1 MRPAVGHPQDESFSA
16 RLFPALYGGTFG
28 GMTSAFGLGDSA
40 SARSATLTCTL
51 VIVLSIVC
59 GLAFFVVAKL
69 DARSTGPIASGYGG
83 RSGAIATLA
92 SFLFIVLGGLMG
104 ADASV
109 FHGVGA
115 DVFTIAPRLTFFAC
129 IGGTFAT
136 LFVLRQRRVAAA
148 EMANRIFITS
158 GVALLILMALNLGFP
173 GNART
178 LDAFYAGCFL
188 GMSTPERLNGWFQP
202 VLGGRSLPF

>member
-1 MRPAVGHPQDESFSA
+1 
-16 RLFPALYGGTFG
+16 
-28 GMTSAFGLGDSA
+28 MTSAFGLGDSA

-51 VIVLSIVC
+51 VIVFCIVC

-69 DARSTGPIASGYGG
+69 DARSTSPIASGYGG

-115 DVFTIAPRLTFFAC
+115 DVFTIEPQTAGLTFFAC

-148 EMANRIFITS
+148 EMANRILS
-158 GVALLILMALNLGFP
+158 HQ
-173 GNART
+173 
-178 LDAFYAGCFL
+178 
-188 GMSTPERLNGWFQP
+188 GW
-202 VLGGRSLPF
+202 RSLV

>member
-1 MRPAVGHPQDESFSA
+1 MRQAVGHPQDESFSA
-16 RLFPALYGGTFG
+16 RLFPRAVWRHFWGNDFG
-28 GMTSAFGLGDSA
+28 FWAGRQCVCSLSHTDVH
-40 SARSATLTCTL
+40 L

-83 RSGAIATLA
+83 RSGAVATLA
-92 SFLFIVLGGLMG
+92 SFLFIVLGRLMG

-115 DVFTIAPRLTFFAC
+115 DVFTLEPQTAGLTFFAC

-148 EMANRIFITS
+148 EMANRIFIAS
-158 GVALLILMALNLGFP
+158 G
-173 GNART
+173 
-178 LDAFYAGCFL
+178 
-188 GMSTPERLNGWFQP
+188 W
-202 VLGGRSLPF
+202 RSLV